1 MLKIGPQL
9 FSVVILDSE
18 GRQHRCHRPQYDGI
32 DVRLL
37 KPLLLSQRLGNDRP
51 DFVIR
56 HLHRLMILATFSKPR
71 LAK

>member
-1 MLKIGPQL
+1 MA
-9 FSVVILDSE
+9 
-18 GRQHRCHRPQYDGI
+18 C

-51 DFVIR
+51 DFVIC
-56 HLHRLMILATFSKPR
+56 HLHRLMILSMFAKPR